1 MRLKRNTDMIRIGIC
16 EDLKVELDKEKSM
29 VEEIMQEL
37 GYNVH
42 IFCCGS
48 GDELLYQIENKGDLD
63 ILLMDIEMNGKN
75 GVETAKIIRDTDHR
89 VIMIFISLYDQYC
102 KELIDTQPFAFIDKP
117 VSKEKLKNIMI
128 KAIEVQN
135 TGDEIFEFTFKK
147 KKYCF
152 PLRKICYFESSKRKI
167 FVHSKERTDCYYD
180 RLDIVEKVLEDATV
194 KFLRINKSV
203 LVNISYIM
211 EYHYDYVVMYDGIS
225 VMIGKKYRDTVRSH
239 CIENISKIYK
249 V

>member
-1 MRLKRNTDMIRIGIC
+1 MIRIGIC
-16 EDLKVELDKEKSM
+16 EDLKAELDREKTM
-29 VEEIMQEL
+29 VQEVMQEL
-37 GYNVH
+37 GYNAQ
-42 IFCCGS
+42 ILCCGS

-63 ILLMDIEMNGKN
+63 ILLMDIQMDGMN

-102 KELIDTQPFAFIDKP
+102 KELIGVQPFAFMDKP
-117 VSKEKLKNIMI
+117 VSKENLKDIMM
-128 KAIEVQN
+128 KALEVQD

-152 PLRKICYFESSKRKI
+152 PLRKICYFESRRRKI
-167 FVHSKERTDCYYD
+167 FVHGEKRTDCYYD
-180 RLDIVEKVLEDATV
+180 RLDLVEKALEDTTV

-203 LVNISYIM
+203 LANVSCIR
-211 EYHYDYVVMYDGIS
+211 EYHHDRVVMYDGTT
-225 VMIGKKYRDTVRSH
+225 VLIGNKYRDTVRNH
-239 CIENISKIYK
+239 CIGNITRIYK